1 MKRDL
6 LVIPQSLKGDIIKMF
21 HDTPTGGHLGCDKT
35 IAKVKQRAYWY
46 ELTRD
51 ISLHVATCRECSK
64 SKCATLHP
72 RAPLQ
77 CFQLQS
83 QRAQADTGRG
93 ASRIG
98 ECGSVV
104 TLAEAEAPNIDHGE
118 SEGME
123 EVITSAWYRKGDSRC
138 DRWLWGDGYDHSR
151 FSGQHTQ
158 GDHERG
164 WGGTRA
170 VNCRLC
176 CRWFRRHNPVWL
188 GPWCRS

>member
-77 CFQLQS
+77 CFQAGYPGDHIHLDMLS
-83 QRAQADTGRG
+83 
-93 ASRIG
+93 
-98 ECGSVV
+98 SVSTNEHGNKYV
-104 TLAEAEAPNIDHGE
+104 LISIDQF
-118 SEGME
+118 
-123 EVITSAWYRKGDSRC
+123 T
-138 DRWLWGDGYDHSR
+138 RWLEMVLLHFQDANSVARAFFENYVVRWGCHVSY
-151 FSGQHTQ
+151 TPIK
-158 GDHERG
+158 
-164 WGGTRA
+164 GGTLRVHSFTVSAIYWKLSKA
-170 VNCRLC
+170 VGLPTDHQLMGRL
-176 CRWFRRHNPVWL
+176 NATT
-188 GPWCRS
+188 S